1 MSGQPAAGVIYWTQP
16 MDTMAED
23 LIQFNGRLL
32 PPSASQKRQQIVERI
47 TRAAERGWRETIGDS
62 AWVTRYKNEV
72 VAQVPT
78 STDLGKPGA
87 PILTCVRARGDSP
100 RAGVDDLVMG
110 LTAFG
115 EQVGYE
121 LDEQLVRRTMEEVVR
136 RCQSW
141 PFRVAGRLRASF
153 DRFFRR

>member
-1 MSGQPAAGVIYWTQP
+1 
-16 MDTMAED
+16 MDAMAED

-32 PPSASQKRQQIVERI
+32 PPSASQKRQQIVDRI

-62 AWVTRYKNEV
+62 AWVARDRGVV

-87 PILTCVRARGDSP
+87 PIVTCVRARGDLP
-100 RAGVDDLVMG
+100 RPEVGDLVMG
-110 LTAFG
+110 LTEFG
-115 EQVGYE
+115 RQAGYE
-121 LDEQLVRRTMEEVVR
+121 LDEQLARRTMEEVVR

-141 PFRVAGRLRASF
+141 PFRVARRLRATF